1 MKENLKDYG
10 EVLGDKVWGIRGQ
23 LQIPTMN

>member
-10 EVLGDKVWGIRGQ
+10 EVLGDKVWSIRGQ
-23 LQIPTMN
+23 LKIPTMN